1 MALDPITAV
10 LNLGSTI
17 LDRVLP
23 DKQANDAAK
32 AQLLQSQLS
41 GQIQEI
47 VSQAQIDEVEAASQ
61 STFVA
66 GWRPF
71 VGWACGAAFI
81 YAYILQ
87 PFIKT
92 LAVLA
97 HNKFDPS
104 LFPVLDVSSMMPV
117 LLGMLGLGALRS
129 YDKSQGTDNGH

>member
-1 MALDPITAV
+1 MAFDPVTAV
-10 LNLGSTI
+10 ANVVNTV

-32 AQLLQSQLS
+32 ADLLKSQLS
-41 GQIQEI
+41 GEI
-47 VSQAQIDEVEAASQ
+47 AEVVAQTQIDTVEAASQ

-71 VGWACGAAFI
+71 VGWVCGAAFT

-92 LAVLA
+92 VAVLV
-97 HNKFDPS
+97 HNKFDPTI
-104 LFPVLDVSSMMPV
+104 FPVVDTSEMMPV
-117 LLGMLGLGALRS
+117 LLGMLGLGAARTVE
-129 YDKSQGTDNGH
+129 KINGVGNGH